1 MWDFDGLVGVIFEF
15 GDGSHNTFGDGAGDI
30 VFEIGIEEFA
40 DVISQN
46 DVAVDIDAFIIHGE
60 EARNEEAV
68 VVDGSREEVDG
79 TFSF

>member
-1 MWDFDGLVGVIFEF
+1 MRDFDGAVGVFFEL
-15 GDGSHNTFGDGAGDI
+15 GDGSHDALRYGTGDI

-46 DVAVDIDAFIIHGE
+46 DVAVDIDAFVIHGE
-60 EARNEEAV
+60 ESRNEEAIII
-68 VVDGSREEVDG
+68 DGSREEVDG